1 MQIQKASQ
9 LLWSTVPYPASVD
22 SSVCVELVFSWY
34 IWHIEVTFWIPYSMP
49 PTRSCYT
56 QRSSYVLISE
66 RGLYSVLG
74 KSLFSL
80 LIVEISSGN
89 LKTLLTIP
97 SSLNNGH
104 SYRLQSH
111 YVLDCCGW
119 PCLSMSNCG
128 RMWCLL
134 CPPDAYKLMI
144 YKEHSA
150 CFLALPSI
158 GILFRGN
165 GSLSG
170 TFASTVTCLMVIG
183 RQLTIWNNQR
193 NVQRAFS
200 LPLLLGVKGR
210 VAESSK

>member
-1 MQIQKASQ
+1 M
-9 LLWSTVPYPASVD
+9 L
-22 SSVCVELVFSWY
+22 
-34 IWHIEVTFWIPYSMP
+34 
-49 PTRSCYT
+49 PTRSCHT
-56 QRSSYVLISE
+56 QHSSYVLISE

-74 KSLFSL
+74 KSLFSP
-80 LIVEISSGN
+80 LIVEVSSGN
-89 LKTLLTIP
+89 LKTLLTVP
-97 SSLNNGH
+97 SSLYNGL

-119 PCLSMSNCG
+119 PCLLVSNCG
-128 RMWCLL
+128 RISCLL
-134 CPPDAYKLMI
+134 CPPDAYELMRC
-144 YKEHSA
+144 KEHSA
-150 CFLALPSI
+150 CFLALPSM

-165 GSLSG
+165 GGLSG
-170 TFASTVTCLMVIG
+170 TSASTVTCLIVTG